1 MIAELYRLASRYY
14 NRIPALCVL
23 TFPLAIALVLYAM
36 LRSMIVTLARGGVAW
51 RGTFYPLRELRR
63 HAGPLR

>member
-1 MIAELYRLASRYY
+1 
-14 NRIPALCVL
+14 
-23 TFPLAIALVLYAM
+23 
-36 LRSMIVTLARGGVAW
+36 MIVTLARGGVAW